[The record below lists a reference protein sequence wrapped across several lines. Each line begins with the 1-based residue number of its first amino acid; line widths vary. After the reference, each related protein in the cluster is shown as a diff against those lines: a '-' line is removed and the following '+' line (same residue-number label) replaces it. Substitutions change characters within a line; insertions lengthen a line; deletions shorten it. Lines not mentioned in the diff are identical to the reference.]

1 MCVEKSD
8 THCVSFIYN
17 NYIIVKHMNFIH
29 WRAEFKGRVHPK
41 TNRVIIYSP
50 SSPILYVFSS
60 AKHIIRYFEER

>member
-29 WRAEFKGRVHPK
+29 WRVEFKGIVHLGHCLL
-41 TNRVIIYSP
+41 TLISNLV
-50 SSPILYVFSS
+50 
-60 AKHIIRYFEER
+60 